1 MEADKKININL
12 FKKDKYILNNRG
24 NKNNSFL
31 VSKNLR
37 DKISFFENK
46 NFKFKDNFN
55 KFLFSILKLSLPRI
69 FLEDFSK
76 LKSISNNLNWPK
88 KPNYILTS
96 YGNEND
102 DLFNSYV
109 MQAKKNNTKTKLCI
123 LQHGYG
129 CIFSNEDFIAYY
141 LNKKIS
147 DIFLTWGNN
156 RSGKNFLSK
165 TCKIKF
171 QILSLINEKKFLS
184 FLILSV
190 LHYTICLM
198 EI

>member
-1 MEADKKININL
+1 M
-12 FKKDKYILNNRG
+12 
-24 NKNNSFL
+24 
-31 VSKNLR
+31 
-37 DKISFFENK
+37 
-46 NFKFKDNFN
+46 
-55 KFLFSILKLSLPRI
+55 
-69 FLEDFSK
+69 
-76 LKSISNNLNWPK
+76 NWPK

-109 MQAKKNNTKTKLCI
+109 MQTKKNNTKTKFCI

-156 RSGKNFLSK
+156 HNGKNFFYQNL
-165 TCKIKF
+165 
-171 QILSLINEKKFLS
+171 
-184 FLILSV
+184 
-190 LHYTICLM
+190 
-198 EI
+198 